1 VLLFVS
7 CEIVAQVLSLAMLPT
22 WGTAP
27 ANVREWCNARPIEA
41 GSLTSPLGLLADLV
55 ASAQSAL
62 ADGEDDD
69 PAQVEW
75 PRIDLVVRQKA
86 FTPTFTL
93 SVVHTA
99 VRLQEFDIG
108 CAPLQRPSQIAP
120 SAIPLCRLIC

>member
-22 WGTAP
+22 WGKAP
-27 ANVREWCNARPIEA
+27 ANTREWCNARPIEA
-41 GSLTSPLGLLADLV
+41 RSLTSPLGLVANLL

-62 ADGEDDD
+62 ADGEDDN
-69 PAQVEW
+69 PARAEW

-86 FTPTFTL
+86 LTHTFTL
-93 SVVHTA
+93 SVVHTGA
-99 VRLQEFDIG
+99 WLHEFDIG
-108 CAPLQRPSQIAP
+108 SAPLQQPSEIAP